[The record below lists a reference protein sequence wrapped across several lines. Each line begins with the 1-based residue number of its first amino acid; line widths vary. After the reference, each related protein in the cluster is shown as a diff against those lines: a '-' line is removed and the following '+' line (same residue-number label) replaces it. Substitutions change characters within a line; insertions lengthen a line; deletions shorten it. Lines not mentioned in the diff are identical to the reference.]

1 MMPMNIL
8 LGVGNEI
15 NGDDGIGVWIARN
28 FSRDGW
34 RSIDC
39 FTAPENYTSEIKR
52 SGVKKVVIVDA
63 ADMGLDAGEIRIIP
77 KEKIGL
83 AGFSTHSLPLSIFIT
98 HIEETTDADILLIG
112 IQPEQFYSGISDR
125 VKKAGKKLLEILK
138 RDAFDE
144 IEKL

>member
-28 FSRDGW
+28 FSHDGW

-52 SGVKKVVIVDA
+52 SGIKKVVIVDA

-83 AGFSTHSLPLSIFIT
+83 AGFSTHSLPFSIFIT
-98 HIEETTDADILLIG
+98 HIEKTTDAEVLLIG
-112 IQPEQFYSGISDR
+112 IQPEQFYSGISNK
-125 VKKAGKKLLEILK
+125 VKEAGKRLLEILK
-138 RDAFDE
+138 RDAFGE